1 MELKNSKGIKMHSII
16 INVQDNVLDKIIHI
30 LKNISGIE
38 IVERVE
44 KKNSTT
50 DERWSYWREEELDNF
65 GKISIGL
72 SKHDYDDEDYSKW

>member
-1 MELKNSKGIKMHSII
+1 LEPKNSKGIKMHSII

-44 KKNSTT
+44 KKNSAT

>member
-1 MELKNSKGIKMHSII
+1 MHSII